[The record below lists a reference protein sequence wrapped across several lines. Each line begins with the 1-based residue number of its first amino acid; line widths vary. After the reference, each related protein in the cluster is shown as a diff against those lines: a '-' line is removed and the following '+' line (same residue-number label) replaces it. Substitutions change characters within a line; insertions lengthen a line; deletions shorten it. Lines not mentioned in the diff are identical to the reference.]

1 MTGTG
6 RRRVVVIGAG
16 VAGLGAA
23 HALSRVH
30 DVEVIEGDARAG
42 GHANTVTLA
51 RPGGDLHLD
60 TGFLV
65 HNEANYP
72 RLSRLFRELGV
83 AVQDS
88 DMSFG
93 VSCRRC
99 RVEYSAVRLWTQPRA
114 LASPR
119 TARMLREV
127 VRFMRTGYDGLDE
140 RHARST
146 LGDYVRIEGYSRD
159 FRDHFVVPFA
169 AALWSTSPGE
179 ALGFPMPYAVRF
191 FDNHGL
197 LGFRR
202 RTWRTVAGGSRR
214 YVAAITAPL
223 GDRLRLGAPVR
234 SVTRDADGVEVRTED
249 DAVRRYDAAVVATHA
264 PQALAM
270 LADADDHERAVLG
283 AFRTTSNSA
292 VLHTDR
298 AQLPARRRA
307 WASWN
312 YVVDDCRAP
321 SRLPTVTYDLN
332 RLQALD
338 EPERYC
344 VTLNRDAEIDPDRV
358 IRRETYAHPLY
369 TFASLAAQARL
380 PGLDGRR
387 RTWFCGAYHG
397 FGFHEDGLAS
407 GLRAAASLGAPW

>member
-1 MTGTG
+1 M
-6 RRRVVVIGAG
+6 RVVVIGAG
-16 VAGLGAA
+16 IAGLGAA

-30 DVEVIEGDARAG
+30 DVEVLERDGRAG
-42 GHANTVTLA
+42 GHANTVTLP

-65 HNEANYP
+65 HNEPNYP

-83 AVQDS
+83 PVQDS

-99 RVEYSAVRLWTQPRA
+99 GVEYSAVRLWTQPRA

-127 VRFMRTGYDGLDE
+127 VRFMRTGRDGLAE

-146 LGDYVRIEGYSRD
+146 LGDFVRIEGYSRD
-159 FRDHFVVPFA
+159 FRDHFIVPFA
-169 AALWSTSPGE
+169 AALWSTAPGE
-179 ALGFPMPYAVRF
+179 TLGFPMPYAVRF

-202 RTWRTVAGGSRR
+202 HTWRTVVGGSRR

-223 GDRLRLGAPVR
+223 GDRLRLRVAVR

-249 DAVRRYDAAVVATHA
+249 DGVRRYDAAVIATHA
-264 PQALAM
+264 PQALGM
-270 LADADDHERAVLG
+270 LTDADDLERGVLS
-283 AFRTTSNSA
+283 AFRTTTNSA

-298 AQLPARRRA
+298 RQLPASPRA

-321 SRLPTVTYDLN
+321 SPLPTVTYDLN

-344 VTLNRDAEIDPDRV
+344 VTLNRDDAIDPART

-369 TFASLAAQARL
+369 DFASLEAQGRL
-380 PGLDGRR
+380 PELDGRR

-407 GLRAAASLGAPW
+407 GLRAAAALGAPW

>member
-1 MTGTG
+1 M
-6 RRRVVVIGAG
+6 RVAVVGAG
-16 VAGLGAA
+16 IAGLGAA
-23 HALSRVH
+23 HALGRVH
-30 DVEVIEGDARAG
+30 EVTVLERDARAG
-42 GHANTVTLA
+42 GHANTVTLE

-99 RVEYSAVRLWTQPRA
+99 GVEYSAVGLWRQPRA

-119 TARMLREV
+119 MLRLLREI
-127 VRFMRTGYDGLDE
+127 VRFLREGANGLEE

-146 LGDYVRIEGYSRD
+146 LGDYVRIEGYTDD
-159 FRDHFVVPFA
+159 FRDHYLVPFA
-169 AALWSTSPGE
+169 AALWSTAPG
-179 ALGFPMPYAVRF
+179 ATLGFPVSYAVRF
-191 FDNHGL
+191 FQNHGL

-202 RTWRTVAGGSRR
+202 HRWRTVVGGSRR
-214 YVAAITAPL
+214 YVEAITAPL

-234 SVTRDADGVEVRTED
+234 AVSRDADGVEVRTD
-249 DAVRRYDAAVVATHA
+249 DDVAHRFDAVVVATHA

-270 LADADDHERAVLG
+270 LADADDREREVLG
-283 AFRTTSNSA
+283 AFRTTTNRT
-292 VLHTDR
+292 VLHTDDR
-298 AQLPARRRA
+298 LLPAPAAR
-307 WASWN
+307 ASWN
-312 YVVDDCRAP
+312 YLVDDCRDP
-321 SRLPTVTYDLN
+321 SPLPTVTYHLN

-338 EPERYC
+338 EPEQYC
-344 VTLNRDAEIDPDRV
+344 VTLNRDDRIAEDRV
-358 IRRETYAHPLY
+358 IRRVDYAHPLY
-369 TFASLAAQARL
+369 DFAALDAQALL

-387 RTWFCGAYHG
+387 RTWFCGAYQG

-407 GLRAAASLGAPW
+407 GLRAARGLGAPW